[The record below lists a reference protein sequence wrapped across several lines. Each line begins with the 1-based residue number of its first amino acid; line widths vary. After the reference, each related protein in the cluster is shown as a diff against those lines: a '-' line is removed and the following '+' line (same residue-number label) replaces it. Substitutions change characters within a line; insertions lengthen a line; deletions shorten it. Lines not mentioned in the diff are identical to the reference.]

1 MRLPFAARDEKSPPF
16 IHSLPRKK
24 LLLEMS
30 PYDLT
35 RERSS
40 LREK

>member
-1 MRLPFAARDEKSPPF
+1 MKLPFTFAPKSARLF
-16 IHSLPRKK
+16 IHSLPGGKV
-24 LLLEMS
+24 LLEMT